1 MPVAALFWIL
11 LPAGAQ
17 GQDNV
22 QLQPW
27 QEALIGASIS
37 EAPQE
42 GLLSNE
48 VNVSLVVTRISQL
61 NEVTGKSSAYIDVQM
76 TWEDKRIFD
85 AIGGQAKLDCSVH
98 AAAIEEQQPLFDEF
112 NHNCIESKPG
122 NRNNAASVPRN
133 GSNFTK
139 KECRDKKKELVLIS
153 KQVPLLYYMQNQSS
167 LHRAKCKDSFTWF
180 AFSNASLPFQKM
192 RRTSAS
198 KFQKKAEHVV
208 ARLLGAHSGLFLW
221 GTPVWTPVSDELMP
235 FSQENPISRTNAKVT
250 FDVNLSSMRLLFLA
264 ELEDDMPTE
273 FDFQWKYDAYPFD
286 EQIIPLCIDFGN
298 EVRARLHR
306 RMYDRTFTM
315 QPAAEL
321 VQSRSKWNF
330 EASDLSAHISRAAL
344 AQLGGLGYQV
354 LDVYGTGDSSSAEV
368 CVNIRI
374 SRRSDVLALRFF
386 GPLLLLVTTPL
397 AGFVLPITDA
407 MPRIATCFISFLSLQ
422 VFRNAAYNMVPKSCV
437 SLNFIDAFMFS
448 ITELLFLVVL
458 ENIGAQRLFR
468 NYSRFAGERLD
479 TLSLM
484 LFPSTALVMTIVL
497 FIMGYSRTPP
507 LNMFLTSQA
516 ILFVVLLITALRIL
530 CFIRNLPDNIM
541 VALISDINSEKL
553 LWSQHRELD
562 IRELSKIFQYMD
574 KDRSGHLEPHE
585 IVTNFKAFGL
595 RLSGEHAEQAMI
607 ANIIET
613 CGRQVD
619 FDNFRSHFQDI
630 FGGDFAHFHRNLT
643 RKLTQQEEAPAPA
656 VELSMSL

>member
-11 LPAGAQ
+11 LSAGAQ
-17 GQDNV
+17 GQDIV
-22 QLQPW
+22 ELQPW
-27 QEALIGASIS
+27 QEALIGTSIS

-42 GLLSNE
+42 GLFSNE
-48 VNVSLVVTRISQL
+48 VNVSLVVTRISEL
-61 NEVTGKSSAYIDVQM
+61 NEVTGKSSAYVDVQM

-85 AIGGQAKLDCSVH
+85 AIGEQAKLDCSVH
-98 AAAIEEQQPLFDEF
+98 AAAIQEQQPSFDEF

-122 NRNNAASVPRN
+122 NRKNFASVPRS

-139 KECRDKKKELVLIS
+139 EQCRDKKEQLVRIS
-153 KQVPLLYYMQNQSS
+153 RQVPLLYYMQNQSS
-167 LHRAKCKDSFTWF
+167 LHRAKCKDSLTWLSL
-180 AFSNASLPFQKM
+180 SNASIPFQKM
-192 RRTSAS
+192 RRTGPS
-198 KFQKKAEHVV
+198 KFQTLAKRVV
-208 ARLLGAHSGLFLW
+208 ARLLGAHAHLYAW
-221 GTPVWTPVSDELMP
+221 APVWTPVSDQLMP
-235 FSQENPISRTNAKVT
+235 FSHANPVSHTSAKVT
-250 FDVNLSSMRLLFLA
+250 FDVNLSSLRLIFLA
-264 ELEDDMPTE
+264 ELEDNMPTE

-286 EQIIPLCIDFGN
+286 EQILPLCIDFSN

-315 QPAAEL
+315 QPAGEL

-330 EASDLSAHISRAAL
+330 ETSDLSIHISGAAL

-437 SLNFIDAFMFS
+437 SLNFIDVFMFS
-448 ITELLFLVVL
+448 VTELLFLVVL
-458 ENIGAQRLFR
+458 ENIAAQRLFR
-468 NYSRFAGERLD
+468 SYSRFAGERLD

-484 LFPSTALVMTIVL
+484 LFPSTALVMTIAL
-497 FIMGYSRTPP
+497 FIMGFSRTPP
-507 LNMFLTSQA
+507 LSMFLTSQV
-516 ILFVVLLITALRIL
+516 ILFVVLLIAIL
-530 CFIRNLPDNIM
+530 CIFCFIRNLPHNIM
-541 VALISDINSEKL
+541 LALISDIKSEKL
-553 LWSQHRELD
+553 IWSQHRQLD

-574 KDRSGHLEPHE
+574 KDRSGHLEPQE
-585 IVTNFKAFGL
+585 IVINFKASGL
-595 RLSGEHAEQAMI
+595 HLGGERAEQAMI
-607 ANIIET
+607 ARIIET

-619 FDNFRSHFQDI
+619 FDSFRSHFQDI
-630 FGGDFAHFHRNLT
+630 FGGEFAHFRRSLT
-643 RKLTQQEEAPAPA
+643 RSFTQHDKAPAPA
-656 VELSMSL
+656 VDMSMSL